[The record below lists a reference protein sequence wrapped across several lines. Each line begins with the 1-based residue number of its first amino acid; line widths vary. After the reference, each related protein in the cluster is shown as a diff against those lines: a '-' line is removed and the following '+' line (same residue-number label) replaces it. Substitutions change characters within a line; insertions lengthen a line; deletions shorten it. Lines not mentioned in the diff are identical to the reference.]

1 MLHAGIRTAREPS
14 YTVRYAFT
22 MREDLEYAV
31 VWALVKLLGI
41 LPRRAARSVG
51 ACVGAVAYH
60 LLGRLRKTGLRN
72 LETAF
77 PEKTEAERSKILRK
91 LYRNLGWLLGE
102 FCQMSKYTRENTR
115 KFLRYEGLERY
126 LAARERGKGVL
137 IVTGHLGA
145 WELSSYYHSLMGYP
159 MSIVIRRLDNT
170 RVDRLVN
177 DIRCLHGNRVLHKD
191 DFARGL
197 LAAMRHG
204 ETVGILMDTN
214 MTPPQGV
221 FVPYFGRLACTA
233 SGLAR
238 VALKTGAAVLPGF
251 MVWEESERKY
261 VLRFGEE
268 IPLVATGDD
277 EADALAN
284 TACFTAV
291 IEDWVRRYPEQWLWV
306 HRRWKTRPDG
316 TREEAPVANSK

>member
-1 MLHAGIRTAREPS
+1 
-14 YTVRYAFT
+14 

-31 VWALVKLLGI
+31 VWALVKLLGV
-41 LPRRAARSVG
+41 LPRRVARGVG
-51 ACVGAVAYH
+51 AGVGWTAYR
-60 LLGRLRKTGLRN
+60 LMGRLRQTGLRN
-72 LETAF
+72 LELAF
-77 PEKTEAERSKILRK
+77 PEKTTAEREMILRK

-102 FCQMSKYTRENTR
+102 FCQMSGYTRENTR
-115 KFLRYEGLERY
+115 EFLRYEGLEHY

-159 MSIVIRRLDNT
+159 MSIVIRRLDNAK
-170 RVDRLVN
+170 VDRLVN
-177 DIRCLHGNRVLHKD
+177 EIRCLHGNRVLHKD

-197 LAAMRHG
+197 LGAMRHG

-251 MVWEESERKY
+251 MVWEERERKY

-268 IPLVATGDD
+268 IPVVSTGDD
-277 EADALAN
+277 EADAVAN
-284 TACFTAV
+284 TARFTAV
-291 IEDWVRRYPEQWLWV
+291 IEDFVRRYPEQWLWV

-316 TREEAPVANSK
+316 TREDSH